1 MPPKTKK
8 QYKKRPTKKGKKTSL
23 VSLIKKVIH
32 GQAETKQAVQTYNDY
47 QEIAHNQMKTLSSN
61 LLNTSQGTGDPT
73 TDTSSCRIGD
83 ELILK
88 GLNIKLC
95 LELNER
101 YTQTTFRI
109 MVIRAPKGG
118 LSSTALFSG
127 QSANK
132 MLDTINTEKV
142 KVISQKY
149 ITIYAGN
156 KGSRTGPATSL
167 IGSGLNG
174 GTDIGNGA
182 TLNDYL
188 YSRTS
193 KIVKMWIPGNRFYK
207 NGKVKYSADGSNQT
221 RDYDFYLIVYAYS
234 NYSTS
239 EAGSWMVGA
248 VNDCITT
255 MYFKDF

>member
-1 MPPKTKK
+1 MPPKTKR
-8 QYKKRPTKKGKKTSL
+8 YKKRPTKKGKKPSL
-23 VSLIKKVIH
+23 IALIKKVIH
-32 GQAETKQAVQTYNDY
+32 GQAETKQAVQTYSDY
-47 QEIAHNQMKTLSSN
+47 NEIAHNQMKTLSSN
-61 LLNTSQGTGDPT
+61 LLFTSQGTTDPT
-73 TDTSSCRIGD
+73 NNANSCRVGD
-83 ELILK
+83 EIILK
-88 GLNIKLC
+88 GLNIKLM

-101 YTQTTFRI
+101 YSQTTFRI
-109 MVIRAPKGG
+109 MVVRAPKGG
-118 LSSTALFSG
+118 LSATTLFSG
-127 QSANK
+127 QSDNK
-132 MLDTINTEKV
+132 MLDVINTERV
-142 KVISQKY
+142 KIISQKY

-182 TLNDYL
+182 TLNDFL

-207 NGKVKYSADGSNQT
+207 NGKVKYETANAT
-221 RDYDFYLIVYAYS
+221 ANFDFYLIVYAYS